1 MIQDE
6 EVGAAMAAIMPD
18 LGYWND
24 WEAFFAAIQN
34 PVTFGGRTIPGFN
47 AFVNDYYHNSD
58 FNGFIGIETA
68 IRENAVDP
76 YDYTDTLD
84 AKGREYYDATM
95 EAFYAVY
102 GQAE

>member
-1 MIQDE
+1 M
-6 EVGAAMAAIMPD
+6 
-18 LGYWND
+18 
-24 WEAFFAAIQN
+24 
-34 PVTFGGRTIPGFN
+34 
-47 AFVNDYYHNSD
+47 NDYYHNSD

-102 GQAE
+102 GEVK